1 MIWIALLPVALLWM
15 VARPSIRTWISGVA
29 GDHWILDSWLMFFLV
44 LVLYPDIMFG
54 AIADYLK
61 GRA

>member
-1 MIWIALLPVALLWM
+1 MIWIALLP
-15 VARPSIRTWISGVA
+15 VA